1 MMAGQPILV
10 ASWTMRAPACCRQSR
25 ASRERIR
32 IWMAFISWPVRLCS
46 AAACSS
52 SAATSPARGAVKC
65 VAAGKKVTQ
74 TLFCSFP
81 LRSLSSLERFRVRHR
96 GGSIAYLSLSP
107 NSWGVYGQSMV
118 IGVVCP
124 MCTLV
129 PTVLPRPS
137 LGAAGEA
144 CATRRRNLDECVAEL

>member
-81 LRSLSSLERFRVRHR
+81 LRSLSSLERFCVGHR
-96 GGSIAYLSLSP
+96 GARWRSSCAPLAQLVVRTSLLPRRPSNSLTCLILIMCQHCARLSLIVSHR
-107 NSWGVYGQSMV
+107 MV
-118 IGVVCP
+118 F
-124 MCTLV
+124 
-129 PTVLPRPS
+129 
-137 LGAAGEA
+137 
-144 CATRRRNLDECVAEL
+144 LDRYFR